1 VAPLQTI
8 EEFLTATSAL
18 LELFR
23 ADTPLTEIQD
33 RLIASKIASISAEFD
48 NWRTRRDMQP
58 TSPRPPRFAI
68 RTIASS
74 FTTECMPIGN

>member
-48 NWRTRRDMQP
+48 NWRARRDMQP
-58 TSPRPPRFAI
+58 TSSPPA
-68 RTIASS
+68 
-74 FTTECMPIGN
+74 